1 MAGKLFL
8 HSEQIGAFSVIVCQH
23 YMLTIIATTL
33 KTVFFWYYPIMG
45 KKKKS
50 GGVRSGSRTRINPLT
65 GQVETVTGTK
75 AGKKRTRLPFDDKLR
90 THDLDQQKK
99 KR

>member
-1 MAGKLFL
+1 
-8 HSEQIGAFSVIVCQH
+8 
-23 YMLTIIATTL
+23 
-33 KTVFFWYYPIMG
+33 MG

-50 GGVRSGSRTRINPLT
+50 SGARSGSRTRINPLT

-75 AGKKRTRLPFDDKLR
+75 AGKKRTRLPVGDKLR
-90 THDLDQQKK
+90 THDLDQQAK